1 MAWANIWI
9 LPFGFKYK
17 SDISFSFFRSFFSFS
32 DTHLFYLSSF
42 FTITLVKQYNMQGS
56 AAAAAVRAFNRVA
69 VRTYTSQAPKATVI
83 SANNETLQYLDRLK
97 DSEIEFQ
104 SKGEYVS
111 NDFWKTEPGKYRQKS
126 MDVSFLYIAFHREK
140 THKLMLHSPITR
152 LATRVNE
159 GERLRCFLLIMYL
172 SPYSHIPSFFH
183 LFPHFDHYPCNYV
196 YFSSCFLPNTC
207 LFLLH
212 ALLLHAIAP
221 SDNQLM
227 WKKRA
232 GSTWV
237 SSPNVRISQCAFR
250 VLTPER
256 AC

>member
-1 MAWANIWI
+1 
-9 LPFGFKYK
+9 
-17 SDISFSFFRSFFSFS
+17 
-32 DTHLFYLSSF
+32 
-42 FTITLVKQYNMQGS
+42 MQGS
-56 AAAAAVRAFNRVA
+56 AAAAVRAFNRVA

-159 GERLRCFLLIMYL
+159 GERPRCF
-172 SPYSHIPSFFH
+172 
-183 LFPHFDHYPCNYV
+183 
-196 YFSSCFLPNTC
+196 
-207 LFLLH
+207 
-212 ALLLHAIAP
+212 
-221 SDNQLM
+221 
-227 WKKRA
+227 
-232 GSTWV
+232 
-237 SSPNVRISQCAFR
+237 
-250 VLTPER
+250 
-256 AC
+256 

>member
-1 MAWANIWI
+1 MWGANPFPVTFTRTMIISIARHPLFRSPWVGMAWANIWI

-56 AAAAAVRAFNRVA
+56 AAAAVRAFNRVA

-172 SPYSHIPSFFH
+172 SPYSHIPSFFPISIIILVTMYIFF
-183 LFPHFDHYPCNYV
+183 LFLAKYMS
-196 YFSSCFLPNTC
+196 FSSSCTITTRYC
-207 LFLLH
+207 
-212 ALLLHAIAP
+212 AI
-221 SDNQLM
+221 
-227 WKKRA
+227 R
-232 GSTWV
+232 
-237 SSPNVRISQCAFR
+237 
-250 VLTPER
+250 
-256 AC
+256 